1 MTVVFGRRLKDL
13 RTQKHMTQ
21 SDIGDYLHVS
31 KVSVSGYENGTRE
44 PDQESTKRL
53 ADLFNV
59 SVDYL
64 YGRNQTPKW
73 ATKKDTLELRNF
85 IDQNSEGGM
94 TFDGDDLTKEEKE
107 KVEIAMTQIF
117 WEKLKRIKERERR
130 DTNDKH

>member
-1 MTVVFGRRLKDL
+1 MFSNRLKEL
-13 RTQKHMTQ
+13 RSNKHRTQKEIAKDLGVAPTTYASWEQ
-21 SDIGDYLHVS
+21 G
-31 KVSVSGYENGTRE
+31 KRE
-44 PDQESTKRL
+44 PDQSATLKIANYYGVTL
-53 ADLFNV
+53 
-59 SVDYL
+59 DYL
-64 YGRNQTPKW
+64 YGRNQTPEW